1 MFTTALLIR
10 WTASI
15 LIIILLMLGFYIL
28 LKFLKEKD
36 LMQGVKKLG
45 KDDSK
50 NKLEV
55 LEKVYID
62 SKNKVVKVKDG
73 NKVFTILLGENAIL
87 LDKESLKKEQKQK
100 KN

>member
-10 WTASI
+10 WIASM

-36 LMQGVKKLG
+36 LMQGVKKFS
-45 KDDSK
+45 KVDSK

-62 SKNKVVKVKDG
+62 SKNKIVKVKDG
-73 NKVFTILLGENAIL
+73 NKIFTILLSENAVL
-87 LDKESLKKEQKQK
+87 LDKEIITKEQNQK
-100 KN
+100 KI